1 MSMAKKIKIAQI
13 GIGHDHAL
21 PTFRS
26 LLKQK
31 DIFDV
36 VDFMCRKPREGER
49 RSSIKNLPKR
59 PR

>member
-1 MSMAKKIKIAQI
+1 MSTAKKIKIAQI

-36 VDFMCRKPREGER
+36 VGLYVPETERGRKEE
-49 RSSIKNLPKR
+49 
-59 PR
+59 